1 MKDKIDKFIECNY
14 DKLLMITRKKLSYFE
29 RNITAEV
36 MLHEAYLYILDNEPK
51 KETDIPKYI
60 VNFINTE
67 LKYSKS
73 TTLARHKL
81 RSMDN
86 EIDTIPESVEN
97 FEDIYDREKCLDEF
111 IKTLDRQSQIVWEV
125 YYYKGKRKIREIADH
140 FQISMSSAYQLRNE
154 ILDKFEL
161 FYNEYED

>member
-1 MKDKIDKFIECNY
+1 MKDKIDKFTTCNY
-14 DKLLMITRKKLSYFE
+14 EKLLMITRKKLSYFD

-36 MLHEAYLYILDNEPK
+36 MLHEAYLYVVNNEPD
-51 KETDIPKYI
+51 KEEDIPRYI

-67 LKYSKS
+67 LKYTKS
-73 TTLARHKL
+73 STLARHKL
-81 RSMDN
+81 MSVDNDMDA
-86 EIDTIPESVEN
+86 IPDVVDN
-97 FEDIYDREKCLDEF
+97 FEDVYDRETCLDEF

-125 YYYKGKRKIREIADH
+125 YYYKGKRKIIEISEH

-161 FYNEYED
+161 FYKEYED